1 VGHDY
6 LLRVLDPGGFFYTNV
21 FDHWSGDVN
30 QRTICAFVGNM
41 ATKPATGNR
50 PCARA
55 AE

>member
-1 VGHDY
+1 VGTDY

-30 QRTICAFVGNM
+30 QRTICAFVGEYGDE
-41 ATKPATGNR
+41 TGDWQSA
-50 PCARA
+50 CARA